1 MSTETAH
8 FLLYI
13 KGGCP
18 WCRMAE
24 DYLTEHGYRYERIDV
39 TRDRAAYN
47 EMRRVSDQTYAP
59 TLVVG
64 DLVLPDFGPDELAE
78 FLEQHN
84 LKP

>member
-1 MSTETAH
+1 MSTQTAP

-13 KGGCP
+13 KSGCP

-24 DYLTEHGYRYERIDV
+24 AYLTEHGYRYERIDV
-39 TRDRAAYN
+39 TRDRTAYN
-47 EMRRVSDQTYAP
+47 EMRRISDQTYAP

-64 DLVLPDFGPDELAE
+64 DLVLPDFGPDELAD
-78 FLEQHN
+78 FLEEHD

>member
-1 MSTETAH
+1 MSTETAP
-8 FLLYI
+8 FLLYV
-13 KGGCP
+13 KSGCP

-39 TRDRAAYN
+39 VRDRAAYN
-47 EMRRVSDQTYAP
+47 EMRRISDQTYAP

-64 DLVLPDFGPDELAE
+64 NLVLPDFGPDELAE
-78 FLEQHN
+78 FLEEHD